1 MYCNTLVFVK
11 VVVECFENCFL
22 YFADSFGVAF
32 LNFIALEKGL
42 EIVFFLGRPWNP
54 VRPRK
59 YRHWH
64 GYGKHASLD
73 PHLVNRRV
81 GGESNQEIVSCR
93 AVRACV
99 LTFVRAVW
107 LPSGFRS
114 QRRQPV
120 FSLFLFSVPSIIFS
134 IFAFLSFPFFP
145 SVSDV

>member
-22 YFADSFGVAF
+22 YFSDSFGVAF

-42 EIVFFLGRPWNP
+42 EIVFFQGRPWNP

-73 PHLVNRRV
+73 PHLVNRRL

-120 FSLFLFSVPSIIFS
+120 FSLFLFFRSEHYIFDFCLFEFS
-134 IFAFLSFPFFP
+134 LFPFCE
-145 SVSDV
+145 